1 MDVVY
6 KGGALL
12 WTQISSVARILLAL
26 PLCLAQNALDW
37 IFSRSSSSLPA
48 GSCVFYEGVVTHA
61 RKRPVAN
68 AFE

>member
-6 KGGALL
+6 KAGSLLATQAGCLLAVFGALPGCL
-12 WTQISSVARILLAL
+12 WRAAWPVRRRI
-26 PLCLAQNALDW
+26 DEED
-37 IFSRSSSSLPA
+37 
-48 GSCVFYEGVVTHA
+48 GSCVFYEGVVTHC

>member
-1 MDVVY
+1 MDVLY
-6 KGGALL
+6 KGGDLV

-26 PLCLAQNALDW
+26 PICVLQNAYSCVWGAD
-37 IFSRSSSSLPA
+37 SSVPS